1 MPADELALAGHLR
14 RRHLPELGH
23 AVSLGIGQLLARRGL
38 ALGLDAAGLRS
49 AFGQL
54 DARLA
59 LGLGLQ
65 LPLLD
70 LAPLEGQHMLH
81 GFFLRPGGNHLLA
94 GRGVGVDLAA
104 LTLGAG
110 LQGGLAHLLLA
121 QFEREAHLVAGQAL
135 VEQGIQATAV
145 LRRQVHRAELQVLQH
160 QPVGGQPLAQGLL
173 DLALHLGALGA
184 EQLAHGALRH
194 LLVEDAGQLRL
205 HQITADVF
213 GQRPRQ
219 CRQALGV
226 QRHPQGHFQADGQAF
241 HRLQGLRAVVPGQP
255 VGAQLQ
261 VAGRQQPRPVQ
272 AGQHPGRA
280 VLQHHGGVGQGVGA
294 DELFA
299 RRQRQTLVAQPQG
312 GAAQRRQ
319 HGQRHGSAPQL
330 THGSVCGAGQ
340 GRNQRGDA
348 RCGGGSWGR
357 IGGGVGVRHGRC
369 PCGWL
374 AIGACTVD
382 AGPTKTPC
390 RRRVRSPPAVG
401 RFLPRRC
408 TGTPPHNRRM
418 AQAPTRIAVVED
430 DPPTRDQLIGWLRA
444 ARPDAV
450 VTALAD
456 RDAAE
461 AVLSAERFDLVT
473 LDLELGRER
482 HAGIALINLLNKRG
496 LGTPV
501 LVVSAMP
508 AAVYRSIM
516 KALDAWDYLQ
526 KTQFD
531 EVEFIETVLAL
542 LRQTARPDAR
552 ADAAPQAE
560 PDPLIDP
567 LRQRNPTWRGQR
579 LNLPL
584 TAQRI
589 LATLLEHRGGV
600 VSYDQLYDV
609 VKTGRNKDNVR
620 KHVATIRDA
629 LREIDPAFDGIEN
642 VPMRGFRWNSAR

>member
-1 MPADELALAGHLR
+1 
-14 RRHLPELGH
+14 
-23 AVSLGIGQLLARRGL
+23 
-38 ALGLDAAGLRS
+38 
-49 AFGQL
+49 
-54 DARLA
+54 
-59 LGLGLQ
+59 
-65 LPLLD
+65 
-70 LAPLEGQHMLH
+70 
-81 GFFLRPGGNHLLA
+81 
-94 GRGVGVDLAA
+94 
-104 LTLGAG
+104 
-110 LQGGLAHLLLA
+110 
-121 QFEREAHLVAGQAL
+121 
-135 VEQGIQATAV
+135 
-145 LRRQVHRAELQVLQH
+145 
-160 QPVGGQPLAQGLL
+160 
-173 DLALHLGALGA
+173 
-184 EQLAHGALRH
+184 
-194 LLVEDAGQLRL
+194 
-205 HQITADVF
+205 
-213 GQRPRQ
+213 
-219 CRQALGV
+219 
-226 QRHPQGHFQADGQAF
+226 
-241 HRLQGLRAVVPGQP
+241 
-255 VGAQLQ
+255 
-261 VAGRQQPRPVQ
+261 
-272 AGQHPGRA
+272 
-280 VLQHHGGVGQGVGA
+280 
-294 DELFA
+294 
-299 RRQRQTLVAQPQG
+299 
-312 GAAQRRQ
+312 
-319 HGQRHGSAPQL
+319 
-330 THGSVCGAGQ
+330 
-340 GRNQRGDA
+340 
-348 RCGGGSWGR
+348 
-357 IGGGVGVRHGRC
+357 
-369 PCGWL
+369 
-374 AIGACTVD
+374 
-382 AGPTKTPC
+382 
-390 RRRVRSPPAVG
+390 
-401 RFLPRRC
+401 
-408 TGTPPHNRRM
+408 M

-552 ADAAPQAE
+552 ADAAPQAA

-589 LATLLEHRGGV
+589 LATLLEPRGGV